1 LELAET
7 LGLPDSPQ
15 DKLTREDQLLATVSL
30 TDMLPTS
37 DQLPI
42 DSLAD
47 PELVKELL
55 AVSDTAELTE
65 L

>member
-1 LELAET
+1 VLDILE
-7 LGLPDSPQ
+7 LPDSLTDELSAQ
-15 DKLTREDQLLATVSL
+15 DKVPAEAL
-30 TDMLPTS
+30 TDMLPIS
-37 DQLPI
+37 DQLPAEA
-42 DSLAD
+42 LPD

>member
-1 LELAET
+1 LDVPDT
-7 LGLPDSPQ
+7 LGLPDSLTDELSAQ
-15 DKLTREDQLLATVSL
+15 DAL
-30 TDMLPTS
+30 TDMLPMS

-55 AVSDTAELTE
+55 AVSDTAELNE